1 MVKII
6 KFKNL
11 EPRKLLFKGSFLALF
26 LFFSLLFS
34 ACKEDSQLE
43 KEIATIPIHLKVDRF
58 DLKLGQAT
66 ADSLPKLIN
75 EYPYLF
81 PKEYDKQFWVD
92 KINDTIQQEL
102 NREVNKEFPDF
113 EVEQQEL
120 ESLFKHIKYYYPNA
134 LIPKVLTITSNVD
147 YRNKV
152 IFADSLLIIALDTYL
167 GPDHHFYTGI
177 QRYYAQNFRREQIPV
192 DAASAFAEKIIPRPK
207 DRRFIE
213 EVIYQGKRLYLMEQ
227 LLSQDS
233 KNEIISYTV
242 DQYEWAKE
250 NEVNIWTYFVEK
262 QLLFSTDS
270 KLLQRFINPGPFS
283 KFYLEFDSE
292 SPPRLGRYIGW
303 QIVEDYM
310 ENTNTPLQMMIQK
323 SADEIFK
330 NAKFKPRK

>member
-1 MVKII
+1 MVKIL
-6 KFKNL
+6 KFKNP
-11 EPRKLLFKGSFLALF
+11 ESKKILFSGSFFGLF
-26 LFFSLLFS
+26 LLLVFSLS

-43 KEIATIPIHLKVDRF
+43 QEIAAIPVHLKVDRF

-66 ADSLPKLIN
+66 PESLPKLMN

-81 PKEYDKQFWVD
+81 PQQYDNQFWKN
-92 KINDTIQQEL
+92 KINDTLQQEL
-102 NREVNKEFPDF
+102 NREVKNEFPDF
-113 EVEQQEL
+113 EEEQQEL
-120 ESLFKHIKYYYPNA
+120 EELFKHIKYYYPNA
-134 LIPKVLTITSNVD
+134 QIPKVLTVTSNVD

-177 QRYYAQNFRREQIPV
+177 QRYYAQNFTREEIPV
-192 DAASAFAEKIIPRPK
+192 DAASAFAEKVVPRPK

-213 EVIYQGKRLYLMEQ
+213 EVIYHGKRLYLMEQ
-227 LLSQDS
+227 LLSHYS
-233 KNEIISYTV
+233 KNKIISYTK
-242 DQYEWAKE
+242 DQFDWAQK
-250 NEVNIWTYFVEK
+250 NEVNVWTYFVEK

-283 KFYLEFDSE
+283 KFYLDFDSE
-292 SPPRLGRYIGW
+292 SPPRIGRYMGW
-303 QIVEDYM
+303 QIVKSYM